1 MPPMRSAQR
10 CRDLLLTVA
19 VNAVSAPPGNLLL
32 RRPGGHRRRAHARA
46 RSYAVAAR
54 RPNGDIAICTDVLR
68 SRVYTRR
75 HLAPSVPSWRCGTVR
90 DDPPGHARAA
100 VVGDRPARSGRGDRR
115 GCDPRGDDRL
125 ARVRARAV
133 HRAAAAAR
141 RICCTTG
148 QQSITS
154 VLIEGVIR
162 AVVLVA
168 YLVLISL
175 IPNVRRLFQYH
186 GAEHMAI
193 NALESGDAIDVD
205 HVRARSRL
213 HPRCGT
219 GFLVVVAFVSVAV
232 FAPLG
237 LLPTAV
243 RLVLQIVL
251 VPVVAAVSY
260 EIIRALIRIRGTA
273 PSGRIALAPVLGA
286 QLLSTRQP
294 GRLGRSRSPSPRLT
308 PRVSG
313 EGTCLRNR
321 GCTLMSET
329 ETDRVRTAPRRARSE
344 ICRARGAVERTRRV
358 PGPRPRAAPL
368 ARAGEVARGR
378 RGRATLA

>member
-1 MPPMRSAQR
+1 MRSAQR

-19 VNAVSAPPGNLLL
+19 VNAVSAPPGTFFY
-32 RRPGGHRRRAHARA
+32 GGQAVIEGVLMRGRDT
-46 RSYAVAAR
+46 YAVAAR
-54 RPNGDIAICTDVLR
+54 RPDGGIAICTDVLR
-68 SRVYTRR
+68 SRVYTAGLWRR
-75 HLAPSVPSWRCGTVR
+75 PFFRGVAGLYETIHLGMRALQWSAIVQLGQDAEIGEGTL
-90 DDPPGHARAA
+90 
-100 VVGDRPARSGRGDRR
+100 RGAMIASLVFA
-115 GCDPRGDDRL
+115 L
-125 ARVRARAV
+125 ALFIGLPLLLGGLL
-133 HRAAAAAR
+133 HH
-141 RICCTTG
+141 G
-148 QQSITS
+148 SESITS

-193 NALESGDAIDVD
+193 NALESGDAVDVD
-205 HVRARSRL
+205 HVRACSRL

-219 GFLVVVAFVSVAV
+219 GFLVVVAFVSVGV

-243 RLVLQIVL
+243 RLVCQIVL

-273 PSGRIALAPVLGA
+273 AGRIALAPVLGA

-294 GRLGRSRSPSPRLT
+294 DDLQIEVAIAALDAARH
-308 PRVSG
+308 G
-313 EGTCLRNR
+313 EGAVYEAA
-321 GCTLMSET
+321 G
-329 ETDRVRTAPRRARSE
+329 AR
-344 ICRARGAVERTRRV
+344 
-358 PGPRPRAAPL
+358 
-368 ARAGEVARGR
+368 
-378 RGRATLA
+378 